1 MNRKDCLQA
10 ATKAVEDRGES
21 HGDADSMAWM
31 LSGLWSVTLGTE
43 IPLWKVMLMLG
54 QMKDAR
60 IIAGDETHADHWVD
74 GCGYRALGCELAKD

>member
-21 HGDADSMAWM
+21 HGDADSMAWI
-31 LSGLWSVTLGTE
+31 LSGLWS
-43 IPLWKVMLMLG
+43 VMLMLG